1 MPSNSGD
8 DESILALLS
17 ARNLNLLFLLL
28 WLLAVAVGVVLV
40 LGWVKATH
48 GVQEGTSS
56 SGAADVC

>member
-17 ARNLNLLFLLL
+17 ARNLSFLLLLL
-28 WLLAVAVGVVLV
+28 WLLVVAVVLL

-48 GVQEGTSS
+48 GAQEGTSS
-56 SGAADVC
+56 SGAADVS